1 MVRSVFDNRLD
12 EGESAVAAA
21 TVFVML
27 VMVRRRCDVG
37 VLVDVVVVILQGTI
51 LLQLWPQ
58 SMYMK
63 LSDAG
68 TVEVCLS

>member
-21 TVFVML
+21 TVIVML
-27 VMVRRRCDVG
+27 VMVRHRCDVG

-51 LLQLWPQ
+51 LLQLWLQ